1 MSQDKLSKYE
11 SILRTPA
18 TVGERSARAVKLKNE
33 LNTMLELVVNI
44 RERLVNEIDDAKQM
58 KFIDKGFMSK
68 LKDLAQIFDRLTSA
82 RIQLDKAERALEA
95 EMTPYQELQA
105 VRSFIR
111 EMKGS
116 ERAEFLRNEILW
128 HKAQTGRDTGKLV
141 LDE

>member
-1 MSQDKLSKYE
+1 MGYEKLSKYE

-111 EMKGS
+111 ELGGV
-116 ERAEFLRNEILW
+116 ERADFLKTEILW
-128 HKAQTGRDTGKLV
+128 HNAQTGRGRNVTLN
-141 LDE
+141 E

>member
-1 MSQDKLSKYE
+1 
-11 SILRTPA
+11 
-18 TVGERSARAVKLKNE
+18 
-33 LNTMLELVVNI
+33 
-44 RERLVNEIDDAKQM
+44 
-58 KFIDKGFMSK
+58 MSK